1 MPRGESD
8 FVEWART
15 LIGVVGCCGL
25 PIGSVWS
32 MRLSDLPI
40 VPNIGGPCR
49 TKLMWAHEDDRWSMR
64 RLHLSFGKIDRLSRD
79 SKVRNGL

>member
-1 MPRGESD
+1 MPRGEFN

-40 VPNIGGPCR
+40 VLKHR
-49 TKLMWAHEDDRWSMR
+49 RSMPDKAYV
-64 RLHLSFGKIDRLSRD
+64 GT
-79 SKVRNGL
+79 